1 MSIKLR
7 DTKKKPGNQAV
18 AENAAQG
25 GRTNHEICVFICIE

>member
-25 GRTNHEICVFICIE
+25 GRTNHKICVFICIE